1 MSSEVW
7 VRISEL
13 SSHTEIPVAT
23 IKFYLRENLL
33 HDGVRTAATQAQYDQ
48 SHVARL
54 RLIRALIGPGGLSIA
69 AAYQV
74 IQAIEEPPESVHEL
88 LGVAAAAVAGPNLD
102 DALRAL
108 DEAGFTLPE
117 GALDLYQDHMR
128 QIAEFE
134 IDNVPTESP
143 AAAVR
148 YVVLGTVLLEPVIL
162 ALRRAAEEEA
172 SARRF
177 G

>member
-13 SSHTEIPVAT
+13 SLHTEIPVAT

-69 AAYQV
+69 AAHQV
-74 IQAIEEPPESVHEL
+74 IQAIEEPPRSVHEL
-88 LGVAAAAVAGPNLD
+88 LGVAAGAVTGPNLD